1 MKITL
6 RAAALLFIV
15 SVLSAAETTAMPP
28 SFSINAAERFASLR
42 RGMEERNDFVSLI
55 LRSLLLLR
63 LHLRPPRPLS
73 GGDSLSACC

>member
-28 SFSINAAERFASLR
+28 KF
-42 RGMEERNDFVSLI
+42 
-55 LRSLLLLR
+55 
-63 LHLRPPRPLS
+63 
-73 GGDSLSACC
+73 